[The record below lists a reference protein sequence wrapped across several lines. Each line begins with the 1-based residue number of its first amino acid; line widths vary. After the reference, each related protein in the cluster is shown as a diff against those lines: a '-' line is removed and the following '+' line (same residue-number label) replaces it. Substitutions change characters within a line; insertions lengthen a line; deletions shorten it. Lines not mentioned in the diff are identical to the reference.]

1 MDWFMSIIIILA
13 LGITAFSL
21 WKMHRLKQE
30 VWRFAEKAE
39 SSLDRL
45 ISGKEIGT
53 DEEDIQDTLWGKCK
67 EKFSQAERI
76 WKRKDEASLAEKKQ
90 MKELISDISHQTRT
104 PIANMKLYLEFL
116 QEETLSENG
125 TGFLKNLER
134 QADKLDFLL
143 QSMVKMSRLETGI
156 IRIKTEPGNLY
167 DTLTRSVTEIVPKA
181 AKKQIQL
188 SVDCPED
195 FPLRYDQKW
204 TEEAIFNVLD
214 NAVKYIIPAD
224 SCLSHRNVEPGI
236 SLEPVG
242 SNGKIHIKVIRQEIF
257 TKIGISDTGKGIAP
271 ERQAEIFTRFYRE
284 PEVHEQSG
292 VGIGLYLTRKILELQ
307 GGYIE
312 VKSETGKGSEFCLY
326 LPND

>member
-1 MDWFMSIIIILA
+1 MDWLVIVMIILA
-13 LGITAFSL
+13 VGITAFSL
-21 WKMHRLKQE
+21 WKLFRLKKE
-30 VWRFAEKAE
+30 VRLFSEKVELA
-39 SSLDRL
+39 LDRL
-45 ISGKEIGT
+45 ISGTEIGT
-53 DEEDIQDTLWGKCK
+53 DKEDIQDTLWGKCR

-76 WKRKDEASLAEKKQ
+76 WKRKDETNLTEKNQ
-90 MKELISDISHQTRT
+90 MKELISDISHQTKT

-116 QEETLSENG
+116 QEETLSEKGNE
-125 TGFLKNLER
+125 FLKNLGG

-156 IRIKTEPGNLY
+156 IRIKREPGNLY

-181 AKKQIQL
+181 ARKQIEL

-195 FPLRYDQKW
+195 FPLRHDRKW
-204 TEEAIFNVLD
+204 TEEAVFNVLD
-214 NAVKYIIPAD
+214 NAVKYTQ
-224 SCLSHRNVEPGI
+224 RNEESGI
-236 SLEPVG
+236 SSGPVNP
-242 SNGKIHIKVIRQEIF
+242 NGKIHIKVTRQEIF
-257 TKIGISDTGKGIAP
+257 TKISISDTGKGIAQ

-292 VGIGLYLTRKILELQ
+292 VGIGLYLSRKILELQ

-312 VKSETGKGSEFCLY
+312 VKSEIGKGAEFCLY